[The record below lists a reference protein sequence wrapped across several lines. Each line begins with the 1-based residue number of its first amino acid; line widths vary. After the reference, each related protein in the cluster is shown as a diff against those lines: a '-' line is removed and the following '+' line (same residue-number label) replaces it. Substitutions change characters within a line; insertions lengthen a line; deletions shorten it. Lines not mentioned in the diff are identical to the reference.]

1 MVIISFLY
9 ALAVGIFNSIGGIIF
24 DKHSNKLISCDT
36 PLSGILKLFENIDE
50 YMILSHS
57 LFCSKLCKCIY
68 NSKKDL
74 KDMFRGDY
82 FYKDIYPNLE
92 ISTLD
97 NDNEFNIENCTNGSL
112 NIIQQIYKTNPNNT
126 YGIHITDFDQFHK
139 YWKKMESRFKCT
151 GWCRTKYINSF
162 TLNNDTMIKYVFSN
176 LNRGPVEY
184 PGCLNK
190 IINYIPYLV
199 GTIGALLIVIGVLQ
213 VVSLIFASYLMGEI
227 ED

>member
-1 MVIISFLY
+1 MIIISFLY

-24 DKHSNKLISCDT
+24 DKHSNKLIGCDT

-57 LFCSKLCKCIY
+57 LFCSNLCQCSL
-68 NSKKDL
+68 NNNL
-74 KDMFRGDY
+74 KNVFTGDY
-82 FYKDIYPNLE
+82 FYKEIYHNLE
-92 ISTLD
+92 VNSNEGNTL
-97 NDNEFNIENCTNGSL
+97 FNIQNCTDGSL
-112 NIIQQIYKTNPNNT
+112 DIIQKMYKTNPNNT

-139 YWKKMESRFKCT
+139 YWKNMESRFKCT
-151 GWCRTKYINSF
+151 GWCRTKYINIF

-176 LNRGPVEY
+176 LNQGTVEY
-184 PGCLNK
+184 PGCLNR

>member
-1 MVIISFLY
+1 MIIISFLY

-24 DKHSNKLISCDT
+24 DKHSNKLIGCDT

-57 LFCSKLCKCIY
+57 LFCSNLCQCSLY
-68 NSKKDL
+68 NDL
-74 KDMFRGDY
+74 KNVFTGDY
-82 FYKDIYPNLE
+82 FYKEIYHNLE
-92 ISTLD
+92 VNSNEGNTL
-97 NDNEFNIENCTNGSL
+97 FNIQNCTDGSL
-112 NIIQQIYKTNPNNT
+112 DIIQKMYKTNPNNT

-139 YWKKMESRFKCT
+139 YWKNMESRFKCT
-151 GWCRTKYINSF
+151 GWCRTKYINIF

-176 LNRGPVEY
+176 LNQGTVEY
-184 PGCLNK
+184 PGCLNR

>member
-1 MVIISFLY
+1 MIIISFLY

-24 DKHSNKLISCDT
+24 DKHSNKLIGCDT

-57 LFCSKLCKCIY
+57 LFCSNLCQC
-68 NSKKDL
+68 SLSRDL
-74 KDMFRGDY
+74 SNRFTGDY
-82 FYKDIYPNLE
+82 FYKEIYHNLE
-92 ISTLD
+92 VNSNEGNTL
-97 NDNEFNIENCTNGSL
+97 FNIQNCTDGSL
-112 NIIQQIYKTNPNNT
+112 DIIQKMYKTNPNNT

-151 GWCRTKYINSF
+151 GWCRTKYINIF

-176 LNRGPVEY
+176 LNQGTVQY
-184 PGCLNK
+184 PGCLNR